1 MLRNPWGTVSYNGSL
16 SSSDMYWKNPQILG
30 QVPFGVNPITDGV
43 NYGIFI
49 VPVQDFS
56 GCLSDY

>member
-16 SSSDMYWKNPQILG
+16 SSSDMNWKNPNILN
-30 QVPFGVNPITDGV
+30 QVPYGVNPITDGL

-49 VPVQDFS
+49 IP
-56 GCLSDY
+56 L